1 MKRRPKGILV
11 ADADAAKAVDERKE
25 TLLAVRISAAE
36 LARLDAA
43 VARFKGGA
51 LAPSRSQMIRVGLAL
66 GLERLAAMLPAEIGR
81 VLLGDGAQPLPPLG
95 QGFRPTDA
103 APPAPPAARSTWVPP
118 VQRPRANT
126 GTPPDAPPAEAPPA
140 PRLGAITWTPPGARP
155 AVPPQ

>member
-1 MKRRPKGILV
+1 MKRRPKGNLV

-81 VLLGDGAQPLPPLG
+81 VLLGDGAQTLPPFG
-95 QGFRPTDA
+95 QGFRPPDA
-103 APPAPPAARSTWVPP
+103 VPPAPPAARTTWVPP
-118 VQRPRANT
+118 AVRPGAKT
-126 GTPPDAPPAEAPPA
+126 GTPPDAPPPA
-140 PRLGAITWTPPGARP
+140 PRPGAITWTPPGSRP
-155 AVPPQ
+155 AAPPQ